1 MEHKMIEVNNKK
13 IVEIA
18 KQYNKDGVPWHNHF
32 LAVTCIY
39 NASGKFQVVLENEK
53 SGEVYVSNFEK
64 QPTEILK
71 LLENLF
77 FKQNK
82 EK

>member
-1 MEHKMIEVNNKK
+1 MIEVDNKK
-13 IVEIA
+13 IVNIA
-18 KQYNKDGVPWHNHF
+18 KQYNRDGVLWHNHF
-32 LAVTCIY
+32 LAVKCIY
-39 NASGKFQVVLENEK
+39 NTSGKFQVVLENEQ

-64 QPTEILK
+64 QPTDTLK
-71 LLENLF
+71 LLEDLF